1 MKIKQTLNNE
11 LKFHIVDDD
20 GVRCDENRQL
30 YSDLIHVQPRRGTFS
45 GVSGTI
51 KTMHTG
57 LSARTRIALCHQRPG
72 ADTEETGR
80 YDLAWKDLCSVLN
93 ALSK

>member
-1 MKIKQTLNNE
+1 MNRHCIPGLTILTLTGN
-11 LKFHIVDDD
+11 
-20 GVRCDENRQL
+20 
-30 YSDLIHVQPRRGTFS
+30 FS
-45 GVSGTI
+45 AGVSGII

-57 LSARTRIALCHQRPG
+57 FGAYTYCIMHQRPG

>member
-1 MKIKQTLNNE
+1 MS
-11 LKFHIVDDD
+11 
-20 GVRCDENRQL
+20 GAMNRHCIPGLTMSTAWQ
-30 YSDLIHVQPRRGTFS
+30 GTS
-45 GVSGTI
+45 LQECPGII

-57 LSARTRIALCHQRPG
+57 FEARTRIALCQHPG

>member
-1 MKIKQTLNNE
+1 MSTALTGN
-11 LKFHIVDDD
+11 
-20 GVRCDENRQL
+20 
-30 YSDLIHVQPRRGTFS
+30 FS
-45 GVSGTI
+45 AGVSGII
-51 KTMHTG
+51 KMMHTG
-57 LSARTRIALCHQRPG
+57 LARTRIALCQCPG

>member
-1 MKIKQTLNNE
+1 MSGAMNRHCIPGLTMSTALTGN
-11 LKFHIVDDD
+11 FSA
-20 GVRCDENRQL
+20 GVG
-30 YSDLIHVQPRRGTFS
+30 I
-45 GVSGTI
+45 I

-57 LSARTRIALCHQRPG
+57 FSAVHVMHLTPTPG

>member
-1 MKIKQTLNNE
+1 MY
-11 LKFHIVDDD
+11 
-20 GVRCDENRQL
+20 VRCDESSV
-30 YSDLIHVQPRRGTFS
+30 YSRINYVSTALTGNFS
-45 GVSGTI
+45 AGSVREII

-57 LSARTRIALCHQRPG
+57 FSAYTYCIMPTRPG
-72 ADTEETGR
+72 VADTEETGR

>member
-1 MKIKQTLNNE
+1 MY
-11 LKFHIVDDD
+11 
-20 GVRCDENRQL
+20 VRCDESSL
-30 YSDLIHVQPRRGTFS
+30 YSRINPGSQPRRGTS
-45 GVSGTI
+45 LRECPGII
-51 KTMHTG
+51 KRCTQG
-57 LSARTRIALCHQRPG
+57 LARTRIALCQRPG

>member
-1 MKIKQTLNNE
+1 MS
-11 LKFHIVDDD
+11 
-20 GVRCDENRQL
+20 GAMNRHCIPGLTMSTAWQ
-30 YSDLIHVQPRRGTFS
+30 GTS
-45 GVSGTI
+45 LRECRAI

-57 LSARTRIALCHQRPG
+57 FSALRIALCQRPG